1 MLDAYIIQKIRNEK
15 EKEVESSGAP
25 LRIDVPFDRSQSND
39 DLDQDEG
46 DAEDR
51 GVVII
56 DFTM

>member
-25 LRIDVPFDRSQSND
+25 LRIDVPFDRGQTQD
-39 DLDQDEG
+39 DLDSDDG
-46 DAEDR
+46 DSEDR

-56 DFTM
+56 DYTM